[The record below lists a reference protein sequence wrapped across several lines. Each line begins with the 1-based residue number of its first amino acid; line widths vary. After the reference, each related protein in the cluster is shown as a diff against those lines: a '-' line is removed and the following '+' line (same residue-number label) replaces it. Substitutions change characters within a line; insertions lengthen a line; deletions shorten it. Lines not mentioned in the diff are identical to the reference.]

1 LEEGAAVHGRSITVG
16 AACASECRL
25 KLAITVHVDGTQA
38 RAAAV
43 AFDAWDA
50 PEPIRSFVTSIAPLP
65 KPARGEP
72 DERELHGVMQL
83 LREHRLEPE
92 LVLLDGFVHLDAE
105 ETPGPGQ
112 QLFHALGGRTP
123 VIGVSKSARPGLPAQ
138 FEVMREEEARPLT
151 VTCAG
156 VDIGAAKARV
166 RAMHG
171 RKRVPTLL
179 KLVARL
185 AKNGE

>member
-1 LEEGAAVHGRSITVG
+1 M
-16 AACASECRL
+16 
-25 KLAITVHVDGTQA
+25 KLAIAVHFDATQA
-38 RAAAV
+38 QAAAV

-50 PEPIRSFVTSIAPLP
+50 PEATKTYISHIAQVE
-65 KPARGEP
+65 KPARGEL
-72 DERELHGVMQL
+72 DLRELHCVMQL

-92 LVLLDGFVHLDAE
+92 LVLIDGFVHLDAD
-105 ETPGPGQ
+105 ETPGLGHH
-112 QLFHALGGRTP
+112 LFHALGGRAP
-123 VIGVSKSARPGLPAQ
+123 VIGVSKTSRPGLPAQ

-156 VDIGAAKARV
+156 VDIGAARVRV

-171 RKRVPTLL
+171 RKRVPTLM

-185 AKNGE
+185 AKGAA